1 MPEHYLHEV
10 IDILVLGKKYPQ
22 VHDFMDQ
29 MQPFMQ
35 ANHRLYYH
43 DEKTIHMITRATGD
57 ILAGE
62 SAYLHILLDE
72 ISLKVG
78 HAESVPLLL
87 EMIKTGQI
95 HL

>member
-10 IDILVLGKKYPQ
+10 IDLLVLGKKYSQ

-35 ANHRLYYH
+35 ANHRKYYH
-43 DEKTIHMITRATGD
+43 DAETVKMITRATGD

-62 SAYLHILLDE
+62 SSYLHILLDE
-72 ISLKVG
+72 LSLRVG

-87 EMIKTGQI
+87 ELIRTGQVK
-95 HL
+95 L